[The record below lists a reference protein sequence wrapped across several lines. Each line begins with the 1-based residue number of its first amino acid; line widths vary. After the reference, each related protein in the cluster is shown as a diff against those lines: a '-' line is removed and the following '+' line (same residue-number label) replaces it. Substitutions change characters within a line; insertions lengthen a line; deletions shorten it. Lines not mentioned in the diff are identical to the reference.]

1 MNHNSQKFVSGISD
15 KKWILAA
22 RSTCNTLVSSFS
34 GCVMAIFYSLYAADG
49 KIDILM
55 IINGILGALVGVTGQ
70 WRSAVRVQ
78 ASANPVNG
86 LQACIIR
93 LVMSSLYCR
102 ACIAELVLP
111 SLYCQNCIAKLV
123 LPSLYYQACKYKPIL
138 KSLVV
143 IRVVKFSLPVLAS

>member
-1 MNHNSQKFVSGISD
+1 MNPNSQKFVSGISD

-70 WRSAVRVQ
+70 WRSAVRVP
-78 ASANPVNG
+78 ASVNPVNG
-86 LQACIIR
+86 LQACIIK
-93 LVMSSLYCR
+93 LVMSSLYCQ
-102 ACIAELVLP
+102 ACMVKLVLS
-111 SLYCQNCIAKLV
+111 SLYCQACIVMLV
-123 LPSLYYQACKYKPIL
+123 LSSLYYLACI
-138 KSLVV
+138 
-143 IRVVKFSLPVLAS
+143 F